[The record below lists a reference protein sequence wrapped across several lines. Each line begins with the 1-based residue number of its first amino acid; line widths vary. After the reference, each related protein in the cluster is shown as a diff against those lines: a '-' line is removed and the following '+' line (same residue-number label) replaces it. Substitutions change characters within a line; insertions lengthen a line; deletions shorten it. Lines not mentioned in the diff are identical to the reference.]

1 MACDEEIA
9 GQRVICKRNS
19 VIVKKRNR
27 VVLLGMKWGNV
38 ENASSV
44 EAYH

>member
-1 MACDEEIA
+1 MARDEEIA

-19 VIVKKRNR
+19 IIVKKRDR

-38 ENASSV
+38 ENASAV

>member
-9 GQRVICKRNS
+9 GQRVFCKRDS
-19 VIVKKRNR
+19 IIVKKRNR
-27 VVLLGMKWGNV
+27 VVLLGVEWGNM

-44 EAYH
+44 ETYH